1 MFFQVF
7 AKLSC
12 LIKKVAGD
20 AQMDMSQIMKQ
31 AQQFQ
36 QRLAEMQEG
45 LAAKQVSSSVGGGMV
60 SATVNGRHELIS
72 LTIDK
77 EAIDPGDPQML
88 QDLVIAAVNDAMRKA
103 QEMIQAE
110 MGQLTGGI
118 KIPGLF

>member
-1 MFFQVF
+1 
-7 AKLSC
+7 
-12 LIKKVAGD
+12 
-20 AQMDMSQIMKQ
+20 MDMNQIMKQ

-36 QRLAEMQEG
+36 QRLAEMQEN
-45 LAAKQVSSSVGGGMV
+45 LAGKQVSSSVGGGMV

-77 EAIDPGDPQML
+77 EAVDPNDTQML

>member
-1 MFFQVF
+1 
-7 AKLSC
+7 
-12 LIKKVAGD
+12 
-20 AQMDMSQIMKQ
+20 MDMNQVMKQ

-36 QRLAEMQEG
+36 QRLAEMQEN
-45 LAAKQVSSSVGGGMV
+45 LAGKQVSSSVGGGMV
-60 SATVNGRHELIS
+60 SATVNGRHELVT

-77 EAIDPGDPQML
+77 EAVDPNDTQML

>member
-1 MFFQVF
+1 
-7 AKLSC
+7 
-12 LIKKVAGD
+12 
-20 AQMDMSQIMKQ
+20 MDMNQIMKQ

-45 LAAKQVSSSVGGGMV
+45 LAQKQVSSSVGGGMV
-60 SATVNGRHELIS
+60 SATVNGRHELVS

-77 EAIDPGDPQML
+77 EAVDPNDTQML

-118 KIPGLF
+118 RIPGLF